1 MNVNARPNGI
11 KLWPHL
17 TVVFLVCAALGG
29 VAAALWMRHEPQAQA
44 LALPRAARVER
55 VDGEVGLSRD
65 LSATM
70 DDESNW
76 VELTP
81 NTPLT
86 TGDRVYV
93 RDDSNASVAFTGR
106 NF

>member
-1 MNVNARPNGI
+1 
-11 KLWPHL
+11 
-17 TVVFLVCAALGG
+17 
-29 VAAALWMRHEPQAQA
+29 MRHEPKAEA
-44 LALPRAARVER
+44 LAAPRAARVER
-55 VDGEVGLSRD
+55 VDGEVGLSRNLD
-65 LSATM
+65 ANM

-106 NF
+106 NYATVYPDSALDVVSLDDRRTQLARPHRAR